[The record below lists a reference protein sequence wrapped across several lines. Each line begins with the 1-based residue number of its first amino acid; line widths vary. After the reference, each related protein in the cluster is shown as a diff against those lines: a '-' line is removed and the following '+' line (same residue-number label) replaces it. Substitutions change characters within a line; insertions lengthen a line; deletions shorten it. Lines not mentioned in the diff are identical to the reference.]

1 VDTLQ
6 LAVWNASSIPEGALT
21 LTRFK
26 LPHDAHETLGQ
37 WCREWTKR
45 QHDAPITVVLKGLS
59 EIMAWFVPEMAL
71 VRHDK
76 DRTVQRNR
84 LCLFFVG
91 DVAADE
97 ALRGRVQAGLA
108 MWLTILYPEKAAGVR
123 THIATTALDA
133 ANWQRLDIGSVLKR
147 HPGACALPE
156 DAMTWDGLAARAVA
170 AIAGKTIR
178 FRSGESRVLVA
189 KTAQASAFNG
199 IELVAFPPK
208 RAERGDG
215 FWSEVITVYTPSYP
229 ERAGLHILARPSIRN
244 WGPVTRWAGFND
256 PNRSLDVF
264 LPAPNGDAGHA
275 GYRHTSFEFRP
286 KRDDTSGPGPNG
298 RKPPI
303 GWWPHKEDQRVFD
316 LLRRLTGRAAL
327 VSADLAAPVVDND
340 GLWVLP
346 RLGTVHQD
354 DRLAGGSGLPIPDRQ
369 DIAES
374 LDRAL
379 GEAGFERTKPMQ
391 RVVTSMPLDGPF
403 NVDKKELEEAYPRR
417 RKSVLDALNAL
428 GNKVAELEFYVFH
441 RLDRTPGVIVAE
453 LKEYLGEPAS
463 EDGMRL
469 SWADGL
475 SVRVVP
481 CAGGPLSDALPRVD
495 LTDEEREGRTRS
507 QQEAIRMTK
516 RDDALVAVE
525 KHMAAHVQNVRGS
538 SRTIGCA
545 ILEMPAALRDDR
557 WHDPYSM
564 ARRELA
570 RWSVLPQVVL
580 VDGKTN
586 DADTPANKYC
596 AAVRDCFRMLGVVPI
611 EDIDLNLAPAAITV
625 VQRNTEFVGGGRRD
639 GHAFPLAARVRD
651 GVLECAIPEESGEP
665 AWMAY
670 GLAALCILSGNYGKF
685 GRGRQEENIAKFEVF
700 FTAVLHQIDR
710 RGSAIVIAEYET
722 VASKL
727 RTLENGRLT
736 FDRLAIGNSSYAPA
750 DFPNLRLIRISSDPK
765 KQPHYYH
772 TTEVKWVSGLFSWE
786 AAQRTFYG
794 LKTKPPSVSTEQH
807 FAAQTS
813 RHVVLGDNAQRAN
826 DDAARVSAQI
836 DEICVA
842 FMQEDDN
849 PELLATLTH
858 RLRGVHAQYRY
869 DTSAPFPLHEL
880 RLLGGGVTL

>member
-1 VDTLQ
+1 MRRLPGFLLAATVGFLALAFPVREQAVTGAVEPAANDVLRIGLSLQPSNALVMVALDQGYFADEGLKVSVKNYPSGTRALSDGMFSGKVDLVT
-6 LAVWNASSIPEGALT
+6 ASDVP
-21 LTRFK
+21 
-26 LPHDAHETLGQ
+26 
-37 WCREWTKR
+37 
-45 QHDAPITVVLKGLS
+45 VVLNS
-59 EIMAWFVPEMAL
+59 FERQDFSI
-71 VRHDK
+71 
-76 DRTVQRNR
+76 
-84 LCLFFVG
+84 
-91 DVAADE
+91 
-97 ALRGRVQAGLA
+97 
-108 MWLTILYPEKAAGVR
+108 
-123 THIATTALDA
+123 IATIFKVENL
-133 ANWQRLDIGSVLKR
+133 NRI
-147 HPGACALPE
+147 
-156 DAMTWDGLAARAVA
+156 AARADRGVA
-170 AIAGKTIR
+170 TPVDLKGKRIATQRG
-178 FRSGESRVLVA
+178 
-189 KTAQASAFNG
+189 SAVHFFLHLFLLENG
-199 IELVAFPPK
+199 I
-208 RAERGDG
+208 
-215 FWSEVITVYTPSYP
+215 SE
-229 ERAGLHILARPSIRN
+229 
-244 WGPVTRWAGFND
+244 
-256 PNRSLDVF
+256 
-264 LPAPNGDAGHA
+264 
-275 GYRHTSFEFRP
+275 
-286 KRDDTSGPGPNG
+286 
-298 RKPPI
+298 
-303 GWWPHKEDQRVFD
+303 
-316 LLRRLTGRAAL
+316 
-327 VSADLAAPVVDND
+327 
-340 GLWVLP
+340 
-346 RLGTVHQD
+346 
-354 DRLAGGSGLPIPDRQ
+354 Q